1 MSWLRFSDDFTEW
14 PEWDLASTDVRWAY
28 VCLVQAASRGQY
40 WDGRLP
46 KRKALAALVAQVDN
60 PQQCLER
67 LAMCSLVHELR
78 SEHIV
83 LLPRIHEHLPPP
95 GVRKNAENSKIRM
108 RRKRA
113 HDAGDHT
120 ICLPSVVKQAWLR
133 RSLRVTPGRD
143 GTGRV
148 FTPSPRPPHER
159 DAVAARRVRSQRRAN
174 GPKRG
179 TPRRPPREPS
189 CSAPACS

>member
-95 GVRKNAENSKIRM
+95 GVRKNAENAKIRM

-120 ICLPSVVKQAWLR
+120 ICLPSCREAGL
-133 RSLRVTPGRD
+133 VTEIVTRNSGTGRD
-143 GTGRV
+143 GTSIYPV
-148 FTPSPRPPHER
+148 TEATS
-159 DAVAARRVRSQRRAN
+159 
-174 GPKRG
+174 
-179 TPRRPPREPS
+179 
-189 CSAPACS
+189 